1 MTNTIALTIALTIP
15 GEPIGKGRPIVPKN
29 GHAFTP
35 VKTRSYENLVK
46 MEYQHQQK
54 SFRFGD
60 TAMLEV
66 EINAYYS
73 IPQSASKKKKEEMRE
88 GQIRPAKKPD
98 CDNVAKIVLDAL
110 NKLAY
115 RDDAQIVDCTIHK
128 WYADDPR
135 VTVIIREAT
144 VKNSKQ

>member
-1 MTNTIALTIALTIP
+1 MIEEITFTIR
-15 GEPIGKGRPIVPKN
+15 GEPTGKGRPIVPKS

-35 VKTRSYENLVK
+35 AKTRSYENLVK

-54 SFRFGD
+54 GFRFGD
-60 TAMLEV
+60 TAMLEA
-66 EINAYYS
+66 EINAFYS

-115 RDDAQIVDCTIHK
+115 RDDAQIVDCIIRK
-128 WYADDPR
+128 WYTDDPR
-135 VTVIIREAT
+135 VTVTIREAT

>member
-1 MTNTIALTIALTIP
+1 
-15 GEPIGKGRPIVPKN
+15 
-29 GHAFTP
+29 
-35 VKTRSYENLVK
+35 
-46 MEYQHQQK
+46 
-54 SFRFGD
+54 
-60 TAMLEV
+60 MLEA
-66 EINAYYS
+66 EINAFYS

-115 RDDAQIVDCTIHK
+115 RDDAQIVDCIIRK
-128 WYADDPR
+128 WYTDDPR
-135 VTVIIREAT
+135 VTVTIREAT